1 MFRGDEGRLLDGAR
15 QGQVVALEAI
25 YRALHP
31 GVLAYL
37 RSHVSDDAEDL
48 AADTFVALA
57 GALPK
62 FNGDW
67 DGLRAL
73 TFTIAKRRAQ
83 DHARRRTRRKTD
95 VAGAA
100 ALDSV
105 DRSDSESLAIG
116 RLGEAE
122 ARRIVA
128 ALPPDQA
135 QVILLRVFG
144 DLSVER
150 TAEIV
155 GKRPGAV
162 RALQMRALR
171 RLARDLASQPP
182 RPEPNGPEVDRRRPH
197 SSK

>member
-1 MFRGDEGRLLDGAR
+1 MPVFAGDEPGLVASAR
-15 QGQVVALEAI
+15 QGHVVALEAI

-31 GVLAYL
+31 SVLAYL
-37 RSHVSDDAEDL
+37 RSHVRDDAEDL

-57 GALPK
+57 AALPT
-62 FNGDW
+62 FTGDW

-83 DHARRRTRRKTD
+83 DQARRRARRKTE
-95 VAGAA
+95 VAEVAS
-100 ALDSV
+100 LDGV
-105 DRSDSESLAIG
+105 DRSDSESAAIG

-122 ARRIVA
+122 ALRIVA

-135 QVILLRVFG
+135 QVILLRVLG

-171 RLARDLASQPP
+171 RLARELGGPP
-182 RPEPNGPEVDRRRPH
+182 DFA
-197 SSK
+197 K